1 VGIGIIQLH
10 LHLAALELA
19 EERGL
24 RMRATILAAVLT
36 VGALS
41 LVTPGRASSLAGLSA
56 HPSAASSGLSR
67 RRGRRATVSAQVPL
81 SASLLRALRLRP
93 YQYRFWQYYAP
104 ICYPL

>member
-1 VGIGIIQLH
+1 MSPCWPVGIGIIQLH

-41 LVTPGRASSLAGLSA
+41 LVTP
-56 HPSAASSGLSR
+56 
-67 RRGRRATVSAQVPL
+67 
-81 SASLLRALRLRP
+81 
-93 YQYRFWQYYAP
+93 
-104 ICYPL
+104 